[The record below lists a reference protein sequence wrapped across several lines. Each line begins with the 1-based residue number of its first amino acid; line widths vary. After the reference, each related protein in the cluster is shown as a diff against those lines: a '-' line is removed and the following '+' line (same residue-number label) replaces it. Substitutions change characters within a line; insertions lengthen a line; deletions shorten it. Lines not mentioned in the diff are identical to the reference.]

1 MSSIQ
6 CFKSSNCP
14 TYSMWLHRILTQIQV
29 IVRRITKTYVSRAF
43 VGQLN
48 KEKSG
53 EEGANALL
61 FK

>member
-1 MSSIQ
+1 
-6 CFKSSNCP
+6 
-14 TYSMWLHRILTQIQV
+14 MWLHRILTQIQV